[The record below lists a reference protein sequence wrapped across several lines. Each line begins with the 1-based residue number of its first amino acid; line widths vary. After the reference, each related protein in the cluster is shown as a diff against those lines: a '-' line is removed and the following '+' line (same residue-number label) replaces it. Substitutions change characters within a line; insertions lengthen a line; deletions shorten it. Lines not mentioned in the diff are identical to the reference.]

1 MLPLP
6 DWLAL
11 ATWLFLWLGY
21 QWFALEPRFG
31 RESLTTVMVPI
42 RRKWMLEALHRE
54 NRISDASLIGNLMN
68 SATFFSSTT
77 LLILGGLFAFISSID
92 KNAAFVSNLPFA
104 AATSLRSLEF
114 KFVVLA
120 FVFIYALFRFLW
132 SIRQFNLLTILL
144 GAFPAAPPAAVHA
157 ERAQIDAAM
166 LDLPF
171 PPRARPSSPPDPPTS
186 SRPGLP
192 PSPADPSPSSPLPA
206 FSSPSS
212 LPALSSPSSL
222 PDFSSP
228 PPLLR
233 IVEQATRLNA
243 LAGNN
248 FTQALRAYYYA
259 VPILLWLINPWL
271 LLASS
276 LVVTTAVYFTE
287 YRSHT
292 AQALGAST
300 RQAVAQQSPG
310 SET

>member
-11 ATWLFLWLGY
+11 ATWLFLWMGY
-21 QWFALEPRFG
+21 QWFALKPRFG
-31 RESLTTVMVPI
+31 RESLSTVMVPI

-92 KNAAFVSNLPFA
+92 KNAVFVSNLPFA
-104 AATSLRSLEF
+104 SETSLHSLEF

-144 GAFPAAPPAAVHA
+144 GAFPAAPPSSVRSEWAPNEATMPDLPASPPDFSLSSSDVPTSSP
-157 ERAQIDAAM
+157 DFPSSTSNFPSPPLL
-166 LDLPF
+166 LDLP
-171 PPRARPSSPPDPPTS
+171 S
-186 SRPGLP
+186 
-192 PSPADPSPSSPLPA
+192 
-206 FSSPSS
+206 SS
-212 LPALSSPSSL
+212 LS
-222 PDFSSP
+222 DFRAP
-228 PPLLR
+228 PPLRR

-259 VPILLWLINPWL
+259 VPVLLWLINPWL
-271 LLASS
+271 LLAGS

-292 AQALGAST
+292 AQALGAAT
-300 RQAVAQQSPG
+300 LHPAAQQSPG
-310 SET
+310 SES